1 MSQPAPASLPVV
13 EGTGDTVRLPANAYM
28 ALAPGEAY
36 QPIVPATSAPPEATR
51 RSVVWG
57 VSLCIVFTVASA
69 YSGLKVGQ
77 VMEASIPIS
86 ILAIGL
92 ARAYQRRSTLL
103 ENVILTG
110 IGGTSGGVVAGAIF
124 TLPALYTLGLDPHPA
139 QTIFICL
146 AGGCLGVLF
155 LIPLRRY
162 FVRDTH
168 GDFPYPEATAITE
181 VLVTGE
187 RGGSQARLLLQATA
201 VAGVYDFFVTTF
213 QVWREFVDL
222 QFVPAVKTLADQARM
237 VLAFDAVAFILGLGF
252 VMGLRSSAVLVAGGI
267 LSNLVLVP
275 LIWMIGQQLP
285 DAVYPGTVPIAN
297 MTAAQIFR
305 GYVRF
310 IGVGAI
316 ATAGI
321 FGIIKSLRI
330 VAASFGIAAR
340 AFRHGESTGERTDHD
355 LPVQA
360 QLIGVVVAAVT
371 VAAFFGT
378 LLGSPSA
385 VALALLLT
393 LVFSFFFTSVAATA
407 IATIAR
413 NPVSGMTMLTVIIS
427 SVVLLRFGVSG
438 QSGMFFVMAIAGM
451 VCTALSVS
459 GQTITDLKT
468 GYWLGSTPSAQ
479 ERVKFLGV
487 IASAAAVGL
496 TIVMLAR
503 AFQFGE
509 AVPGRHARRARGAAG
524 VDHAGAR
531 PGLHEPA
538 ARGLGALQH
547 RRDDRSGDGDAP
559 RAGAGVRPRH
569 VPAARAE
576 PAGAG
581 GGRAVLRGERPL
593 GTLGSR
599 RPCHARARRH
609 RCVRLHG
616 GRSTWGCP
624 RRGPA
629 ALQLV
634 SRGPGADAVLRSRGH
649 LAVGLARGVLAV
661 RDLPLATGD
670 QAAVGGGHGLSLPAP
685 ARPSISFPAPAG
697 RRGPTRPRC
706 SRAGS
711 RAPAR
716 IRGRRCPSD
725 STR

>member
-1 MSQPAPASLPVV
+1 MTPPTPDPHPAA
-13 EGTGDTVRLPANAYM
+13 EGTDDAVRLPANAYTT
-28 ALAPGEAY
+28 LAAGESY
-36 QPIVPATSAPPEATR
+36 RPIVPATSAPPEATR
-51 RSVVWG
+51 RSVAWG
-57 VSLCIVFTVASA
+57 LALCVVFTVASA

-92 ARAYQRRSTLL
+92 ARVYRRRSTLL

-162 FVRDTH
+162 FVRETH
-168 GDFPYPEATAITE
+168 GEFPYPEATAITE

-201 VAGVYDFFVTTF
+201 LAGVYDFFVTTF

-222 QFVPAVKTLADQARM
+222 QFVPAVKALADQARM
-237 VLAFDAVAFILGLGF
+237 VVAFDAVAFILGLGY
-252 VMGLRSSAVLVAGGI
+252 VMGLRSSMVLVAGGV

-275 LIWMIGQQLP
+275 LIWMIGQHLP

-321 FGIIKSLRI
+321 FGIVKSLRI
-330 VAASFGIAAR
+330 MAASFGIAAR
-340 AFRHGESTGERTDHD
+340 AFRHGEASGERTDTD
-355 LPVQA
+355 IPVQA
-360 QLIGVVVAAVT
+360 QLIGVIVGALA

-378 LLGSPSA
+378 LLGTPSA
-385 VALALLLT
+385 IGIALALT

-487 IASAAAVGL
+487 IASAVAVGL
-496 TIVMLAR
+496 AIVMLAR

-509 AVPGRHARRARGAAG
+509 AAPGDTRAVLAAPQASIMQALVQGFMSRQPVAWLLFSTGAMIAVLMEMLRVPVLVFALGMYLPLELNLPALVGGVLSWAVNARSERVGAAG
-524 VDHAGAR
+524 RDVRERGVIVASGFMAGGAL
-531 PGLHEPA
+531 G
-538 ARGLGALQH
+538 GVLGAGLRLFSWYREDLVQTPFFTI
-547 RRDDRSGDGDAP
+547 DAISQIVSLIGFSLFVVYLW
-559 RAGAGVRPRH
+559 RKATRL
-569 VPAARAE
+569 

-581 GGRAVLRGERPL
+581 E
-593 GTLGSR
+593 
-599 RPCHARARRH
+599 
-609 RCVRLHG
+609 
-616 GRSTWGCP
+616 
-624 RRGPA
+624 
-629 ALQLV
+629 
-634 SRGPGADAVLRSRGH
+634 
-649 LAVGLARGVLAV
+649 
-661 RDLPLATGD
+661 
-670 QAAVGGGHGLSLPAP
+670 
-685 ARPSISFPAPAG
+685 
-697 RRGPTRPRC
+697 
-706 SRAGS
+706 
-711 RAPAR
+711 
-716 IRGRRCPSD
+716 
-725 STR
+725 